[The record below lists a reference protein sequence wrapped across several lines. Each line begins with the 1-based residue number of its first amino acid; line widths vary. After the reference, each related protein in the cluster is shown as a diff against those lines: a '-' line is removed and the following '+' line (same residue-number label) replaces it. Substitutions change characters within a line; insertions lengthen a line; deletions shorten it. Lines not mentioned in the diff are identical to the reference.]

1 MRGEVDIDLPK
12 EDTVLFKEAGLY
24 CFLLRCKKP
33 EPFVEWVVET
43 VLPREVRKLTSAIEE
58 KDAVIALMN
67 DDLQVRDNQIQAIHY
82 KNVVLQAQRDVY
94 QAQLQR
100 CKDTITHIR
109 THYVPHARDLGKD
122 NIIIYYYLF
131 SYLSFILH

>member
-1 MRGEVDIDLPK
+1 M
-12 EDTVLFKEAGLY
+12 
-24 CFLLRCKKP
+24 
-33 EPFVEWVVET
+33 EWVVET

-109 THYVPHARDLGKD
+109 THYVPHARD
-122 NIIIYYYLF
+122 
-131 SYLSFILH
+131 SR